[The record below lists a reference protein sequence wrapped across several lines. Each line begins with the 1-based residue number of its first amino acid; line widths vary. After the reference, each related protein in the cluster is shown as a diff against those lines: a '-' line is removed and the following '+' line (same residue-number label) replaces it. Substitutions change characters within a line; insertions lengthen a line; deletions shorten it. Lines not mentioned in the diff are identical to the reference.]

1 MQDGAL
7 ISHERPHTHKP
18 NPFSPSLPLP
28 LFLPLSLPPPS
39 PPPPLPP
46 SLSPSLCHRS
56 LRTGCGDVRAGRFL
70 APDNLYSDSSA
81 GLHAFKVQDLRLKG
95 SGLNKITIQASEIQ
109 GLVATRFRLS
119 SLGLR
124 F

>member
-7 ISHERPHTHKP
+7 ISHERPHTHK
-18 NPFSPSLPLP
+18 
-28 LFLPLSLPPPS
+28 LFLPLSPS
-39 PPPPLPP
+39 PFA